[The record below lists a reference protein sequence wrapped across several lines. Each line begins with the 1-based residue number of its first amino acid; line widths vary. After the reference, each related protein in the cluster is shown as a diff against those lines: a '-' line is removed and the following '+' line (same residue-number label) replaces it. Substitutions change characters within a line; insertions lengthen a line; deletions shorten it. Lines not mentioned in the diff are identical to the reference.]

1 MRVVRGFLARNVGLD
16 FCIDRYINLL
26 TPRRNASSIY
36 ISITTEMSVA
46 MNELTDKRALVTGA
60 SRGIGAAI
68 ALALADK
75 GADVAITYER
85 SADRAAEVVRAIE
98 GKGRKA
104 IAIQA
109 DSADPA
115 AVTRSVNEAV
125 QALGGLDIL
134 VNNAAI
140 ALYDTI
146 ADVSVAHIDALLNV
160 NVRSPLLA
168 SQAAIP
174 HLKKGGRIISIGSVG
189 AERIVG
195 DTGTVYFMTKSA
207 LHSLTRGLAR
217 ELGPR
222 DITVNLVQP
231 GSTNTEMN
239 PDNGDFADFQRALIP
254 LGRYGEPQDV
264 AAAVAFLATPAAR
277 QITGAII
284 NVDGGANT

>member
-1 MRVVRGFLARNVGLD
+1 MD
-16 FCIDRYINLL
+16 
-26 TPRRNASSIY
+26 
-36 ISITTEMSVA
+36 
-46 MNELTDKRALVTGA
+46 ELTGKRALVTGA

-68 ALALADK
+68 ALALAEK

-98 GKGRKA
+98 GKDRRGF
-104 IAIQA
+104 AIQA

-115 AVTRSVNEAV
+115 AVKRSVDEAV
-125 QALGGLDIL
+125 RALGGLDIL

-160 NVRSPLLA
+160 NVRSPILA

-174 HLKKGGRIISIGSVG
+174 NLKAGSRIITIGSAG

-207 LHSLTRGLAR
+207 LHSFTRGLAR
-217 ELGPR
+217 ELGSR

-231 GSTNTEMN
+231 GSTDTDMN
-239 PDNGDFADFQRALIP
+239 PANGDFADFQRALIP

-264 AAAVAFLATPAAR
+264 AAAVAFLASPSAR
-277 QITGAII
+277 QITGTVLT
-284 NVDGGANT
+284 VDGGLNT

>member
-1 MRVVRGFLARNVGLD
+1 MD
-16 FCIDRYINLL
+16 
-26 TPRRNASSIY
+26 
-36 ISITTEMSVA
+36 
-46 MNELTDKRALVTGA
+46 ELTGKRALVTGA

-68 ALALADK
+68 ALALAEK

-98 GKGRKA
+98 GKGRRGL
-104 IAIQA
+104 AIQA

-115 AVTRSVNEAV
+115 AVKRSVDEAV

-140 ALYDTI
+140 ALYDTV
-146 ADVSVAHIDALLNV
+146 ADISVAHIDALLSV
-160 NVRSPLLA
+160 NVRSPVLA

-174 HLKKGGRIISIGSVG
+174 NLKAGGRIITIGSAG

-207 LHSLTRGLAR
+207 LHSFTRGLAR
-217 ELGPR
+217 ELGSR

-231 GSTNTEMN
+231 GSTDTDMN
-239 PDNGDFADFQRALIP
+239 PANGEFADFQRALIP
-254 LGRYGEPQDV
+254 LGRYGEPEDV
-264 AAAVAFLATPAAR
+264 AAAVTFLASPSAR
-277 QITGAII
+277 HITGTVLT
-284 NVDGGANT
+284 VDGGLNT

>member
-1 MRVVRGFLARNVGLD
+1 M
-16 FCIDRYINLL
+16 
-26 TPRRNASSIY
+26 T
-36 ISITTEMSVA
+36 
-46 MNELTDKRALVTGA
+46 ELTGKRALVTGG

-68 ALALADK
+68 ALALAGK

-85 SADRAAEVVRAIE
+85 SADRAAEVVQAIE
-98 GKGRKA
+98 RKGRKA
-104 IAIQA
+104 LAIQA

-115 AVTRSVNEAV
+115 AVKRSVDEAA

-140 ALYDTI
+140 ALYGAI
-146 ADVSVAHIDALLNV
+146 ADVSVEQIDALLDV

-174 HLKKGGRIISIGSVG
+174 YLQAGGRVITIGSVG

-207 LHSLTRGLAR
+207 LHSFTRGLAR
-217 ELGPR
+217 ELGSR

-231 GSTNTEMN
+231 GSTDTDMN
-239 PDNGDFADFQRALIP
+239 PANGDFADFQRALIP
-254 LGRYGEPQDV
+254 LGRYGEPEDV
-264 AAAVAFLATPAAR
+264 AAAVAFLASPAAR
-277 QITGAII
+277 HITGTILT
-284 NVDGGANT
+284 VDGGLNT

>member
-1 MRVVRGFLARNVGLD
+1 MTELAG
-16 FCIDRYINLL
+16 
-26 TPRRNASSIY
+26 
-36 ISITTEMSVA
+36 
-46 MNELTDKRALVTGA
+46 KRALVTGG

-85 SADRAAEVVRAIE
+85 SADRAAEVIRTIE

-104 IAIQA
+104 LAIQA

-115 AVTRSVNEAV
+115 AVKRSVDEAA

-140 ALYDTI
+140 ALYGAI
-146 ADVSVAHIDALLNV
+146 ADVSVEQIDALLDV

-174 HLKKGGRIISIGSVG
+174 YLQAGGRVITIGSVG

-207 LHSLTRGLAR
+207 LHSFTRGLAR
-217 ELGPR
+217 ELGSR

-231 GSTNTEMN
+231 GSTDTEMN
-239 PDNGDFADFQRALIP
+239 PANGDFADFQRALIP
-254 LGRYGEPQDV
+254 LGRYGEPEDV
-264 AAAVAFLATPAAR
+264 AAAVAFLASPAAR
-277 QITGAII
+277 HITGTILT
-284 NVDGGANT
+284 VDGGLNT

>member
-1 MRVVRGFLARNVGLD
+1 MTELAG
-16 FCIDRYINLL
+16 
-26 TPRRNASSIY
+26 
-36 ISITTEMSVA
+36 
-46 MNELTDKRALVTGA
+46 KRALVTGA

-85 SADRAAEVVRAIE
+85 SVDRAAEVVRAIE
-98 GKGRKA
+98 SKGRKA
-104 IAIQA
+104 LAIQA

-115 AVTRSVNEAV
+115 AVKRSVDDAA

-140 ALYDTI
+140 VLYDAI
-146 ADVSVAHIDALLNV
+146 ANVSVEHIDTLMDV
-160 NVRSPLLA
+160 NIRSPVLA

-174 HLKKGGRIISIGSVG
+174 YLKAGGRILTIGSVG

-195 DTGTVYFMTKSA
+195 DTGTVYYMTKSA
-207 LHSLTRGLAR
+207 LHSFTRGLAR
-217 ELGPR
+217 ELGSR

-231 GSTNTEMN
+231 GSTNTDMN
-239 PDNGDFADFQRALIP
+239 PANGDFADFQRALIP

-264 AAAVAFLATPAAR
+264 AAAVAFLASPAAR
-277 QITGAII
+277 HITGTILT
-284 NVDGGANT
+284 VDGGLNT